1 MEAFS
6 LMYHDVVPAMALAS
20 SGFDSPDANT
30 YKVDAWT
37 FERHLAAI
45 SSAVAEAA
53 IERVTSPRQ
62 LAWRKPSDPPAVLLH
77 FDDGGAC
84 ALRVADTLERA
95 SWRGFFHITTD
106 RIGTRGFVTISDVR
120 ALHRRGHVIGSHSCS
135 HPLRMSSL
143 PWDVLVREWTVSKAI
158 LEDLLGAPVVVAS
171 VPGGASSHQ
180 VIKAADHAGLEIVFT
195 SEPTR
200 RFDWIRGC
208 LVLGRYVIRR
218 TTRAGEAAR
227 LATGARLPGLAQW
240 ASWNTKKVLKAVGGE
255 AWLSMRERVLGR
267 YGPRAAPVDGRG

>member
-6 LMYHDVVPAMALAS
+6 LMYHDVVPAMALGA

-30 YKVDAWT
+30 YKLDAWT

-45 SSAVAEAA
+45 SRAVAQAGL
-53 IERVTSPRQ
+53 ERVTGPHQLSWRQ
-62 LAWRKPSDPPAVLLH
+62 PSEPAAVSLH

-84 ALRVADTLERA
+84 ALRVAELLERA
-95 SWRGFFHITTD
+95 GWRGFFHITTD
-106 RIGTRGFVTISDVR
+106 RIGTRGFVTSADVR
-120 ALHRRGHVIGSHSCS
+120 ELHRRGHVIGSHSCT

-143 PWDVLVREWTVSKAI
+143 PWDELVREWSESKRV

-171 VPGGASSHQ
+171 VPGGATSRH
-180 VIKAADHAGLEIVFT
+180 VIRAADDAGLQIVFT

-208 LVLGRYVIRR
+208 LVLGRYAIRR
-218 TTRAGEAAR
+218 TTRADEAAR
-227 LATGARLPGLAQW
+227 LATGARLPELAQW
-240 ASWNTKKVLKAVGGE
+240 ATWNTKKVLKSVGGQR
-255 AWLSMRERVLGR
+255 WLTVRERVLGW
-267 YGPRAAPVDGRG
+267 YAPGTPADR